1 MDYQLEF
8 AMFSLS
14 ALLLFVLIFIS
25 QTKSKSKEGEAPE
38 LDGAWPIIGHLHL
51 FPGGDH
57 LLHHTLAAFADKYGP
72 AFNMRLGTRR
82 AFVVSSWE
90 VAKECLTVNDKALA
104 CRPKTAALKY
114 MCYNNK
120 VFGLGPYT
128 PYWRAMKK
136 ITIQEFL
143 SNRRIE
149 MLRDVRLSEINLGL
163 SDLYA
168 RWQRNSNQPVVVQLT
183 NWMEHVMFNIIVIMV
198 AGKRYFGDGAGGAR
212 FQKAISEFYRLSG
225 AFVVSDVIPF
235 LWWLDLRGYKKQMK
249 RVAKDLDFVLHG
261 WLDEHRRKR
270 KLDLEQNKDE
280 AKDFL
285 DIMLS
290 LEDEG
295 KLPNNGFDSDT
306 IIKSTC
312 MGMILAG
319 YTTAETV
326 NWAISLLLNHPDVL
340 KKLQHEIDN
349 HVGKDRQVDEADIK
363 NLVFLEAI
371 IKETLRL
378 YPAGP
383 LLAPREAR
391 EDCTVAGYNV
401 KAGTRLIVNVWKIQH
416 DKRVWSDP
424 LDFQPERFMG
434 LDHQHIDLKG
444 NHFVLLPFGSGRRS
458 CPGST
463 LALLE
468 IHLTLA
474 RLVHS
479 FDLDR
484 PEGLPVDMTE
494 GPGMANP
501 KKKPLEQSLVVIQ
514 TRVIPRDY
522 LNPSNTL
529 AALQQFTRSF
539 SSLYPLIST
548 VVNAGGDGDGE
559 VVGFLLPPLQFIRKL
574 FISPVIIKFVVISN
588 EQLQLK
594 ATLQMERSMEDDC
607 YPSKRRHISREND
620 VDDPESIK
628 DPNTDEILSA
638 EILSTEMVV
647 RQGYAYNDGKECL
660 MDEVKHDCFDV
671 GQENNNSEVK
681 IVMEESK
688 LDSME
693 ACSNQIKN
701 EDKCCGDNGGSHF
714 RKKLLVL
721 DVNGLLV
728 DIVADPDE
736 AYKPDKII
744 GSKAVFKRP
753 FCDEFL
759 KFCFERFNVG
769 VWTSRTR
776 RNIERVLQFLA
787 IDSKHQLAF
796 CWDQSHCTDTGF
808 NTIENSE
815 KPLVLK
821 ELKKLWEKQDISLP
835 WDIGMYN
842 ESNTIFLDDS
852 PYKALRNPPC
862 TAIFPHSYNYRNTQ
876 DNGLGPNGDL
886 RNYLERLAASDN
898 VQKFIE
904 QNPFGQQPITYDD
917 ESWGFYSKIIGATDP
932 KAGPS
937 RSRRKLIV
945 IDTGGFLVD
954 VTTALREGF
963 KADTMHGSNAVF
975 KRPHCDEFLQFC
987 FERFNVGVWTS
998 TSRYNTECA
1007 LDFLMGDNQHKLLF
1021 CWDRNHCSDT
1031 GFGTVENN
1039 SKALIL
1045 KELRKLWEKKDPNL
1059 PWEIGEYDESNT
1071 LLIETTPHKAL
1082 LNPPHTAIFLNPYRY
1097 WNTEDDSLGT
1107 SFNSNL

>member
-1 MDYQLEF
+1 
-8 AMFSLS
+8 
-14 ALLLFVLIFIS
+14 
-25 QTKSKSKEGEAPE
+25 
-38 LDGAWPIIGHLHL
+38 
-51 FPGGDH
+51 
-57 LLHHTLAAFADKYGP
+57 
-72 AFNMRLGTRR
+72 
-82 AFVVSSWE
+82 
-90 VAKECLTVNDKALA
+90 
-104 CRPKTAALKY
+104 
-114 MCYNNK
+114 
-120 VFGLGPYT
+120 
-128 PYWRAMKK
+128 
-136 ITIQEFL
+136 
-143 SNRRIE
+143 
-149 MLRDVRLSEINLGL
+149 
-163 SDLYA
+163 
-168 RWQRNSNQPVVVQLT
+168 
-183 NWMEHVMFNIIVIMV
+183 
-198 AGKRYFGDGAGGAR
+198 
-212 FQKAISEFYRLSG
+212 
-225 AFVVSDVIPF
+225 
-235 LWWLDLRGYKKQMK
+235 
-249 RVAKDLDFVLHG
+249 
-261 WLDEHRRKR
+261 
-270 KLDLEQNKDE
+270 
-280 AKDFL
+280 
-285 DIMLS
+285 
-290 LEDEG
+290 
-295 KLPNNGFDSDT
+295 
-306 IIKSTC
+306 
-312 MGMILAG
+312 
-319 YTTAETV
+319 
-326 NWAISLLLNHPDVL
+326 
-340 KKLQHEIDN
+340 
-349 HVGKDRQVDEADIK
+349 
-363 NLVFLEAI
+363 
-371 IKETLRL
+371 
-378 YPAGP
+378 
-383 LLAPREAR
+383 
-391 EDCTVAGYNV
+391 
-401 KAGTRLIVNVWKIQH
+401 
-416 DKRVWSDP
+416 
-424 LDFQPERFMG
+424 
-434 LDHQHIDLKG
+434 
-444 NHFVLLPFGSGRRS
+444 
-458 CPGST
+458 
-463 LALLE
+463 
-468 IHLTLA
+468 
-474 RLVHS
+474 
-479 FDLDR
+479 
-484 PEGLPVDMTE
+484 
-494 GPGMANP
+494 
-501 KKKPLEQSLVVIQ
+501 
-514 TRVIPRDY
+514 
-522 LNPSNTL
+522 
-529 AALQQFTRSF
+529 
-539 SSLYPLIST
+539 
-548 VVNAGGDGDGE
+548 
-559 VVGFLLPPLQFIRKL
+559 
-574 FISPVIIKFVVISN
+574 
-588 EQLQLK
+588 
-594 ATLQMERSMEDDC
+594 MERSMEDDC
-607 YPSKRRHISREND
+607 YPSKRRHISRENH

-628 DPNTDEILSA
+628 DPNTDEILST

-701 EDKCCGDNGGSHF
+701 EDNCCGDNGGSHF

-736 AYKPDKII
+736 AYKPDTII

-945 IDTGGFLVD
+945 IETGGFLVD
-954 VTTALREGF
+954 VATALREGF

-1007 LDFLMGDNQHKLLF
+1007 LDFLMGDSQHKLLF

-1097 WNTEDDSLGT
+1097 WNTEDDSLGPRGDIRDYLERLAASDNVQKFVSENPFGQRPIREKNLSWGYYQKVIHAYSSKFKSRARANGSANVKFKNSSEPKPNTASALAAPTLLESKVISTTVSAAPAILEPQTTTTTDAQSLLEPQTDTTTVLTAPTIFEPETDATTNALT
-1107 SFNSNL
+1107 SLEPQTDTTTVLAAQTSLEPHTDTATVSAAPIISEPEVDTTTSNAQVSLEPQTDTTIFLACQTSLEPQTDTTTVLAAQTSLEPHTVTTTVSAAPIILEPEVDTTTSNAQVSLEPQTDTTPFLACQTSLEPQTDTTTVLAAQTSLEPHTDTTTVSAAPIILEPEVDTTTSNAQVSLEPQTDTTAVSAVSN